1 MSDVDLERVVKL
13 LESDSSADELASDE
27 AWDTHK
33 LWRTTD
39 REMLPILVELLSRHG
54 SRPVLYAL
62 KSIRR
67 IGGDLDEYLEAICG
81 CTQSQK
87 RRGFCDEIAAAGI
100 NGEIAA
106 IVRESILGGSS
117 VARKCG
123 VRLVEEKAVSWFDC
137 LRIRWLLRRYP
148 SAPR

>member
-1 MSDVDLERVVKL
+1 MSDVNLERVVKL
-13 LESDSSADELASDE
+13 LESDSSADELASDD

-33 LWRTTD
+33 LWRNTA
-39 REMLPILVELLSRHG
+39 RKMLRMLVELLSRHG

-67 IGGDLDEYLEAICG
+67 IGGNLDEYLDVICG
-81 CTQSQK
+81 CTQPTRQ
-87 RRGFCDEIAAAGI
+87 RGFCDEISAAGI
-100 NGEIAA
+100 NGEVAA
-106 IVRESILGGSS
+106 IVREAILGGSA

-123 VRLVEEKAVSWFDC
+123 ARLIEEKTVSWFDR
-137 LRIRWLLRRYP
+137 LRIRWLLRRDP